1 MIVEEFMP
9 YSQFSIESIQNDL
22 GIRVQDRSNLF
33 ADVSTVPYSDFFAQS
48 LEEYSPLAIA
58 IGTEKS
64 RSEFIIAPILFE
76 LRKQLANQ
84 ISLFSGKEFNVE
96 PTRGL
101 SGFCDFLIS
110 RSPEQLFIKSPVVA
124 IVEAKNDNILS
135 GIGQCI
141 AEMVAAQ
148 IFNER
153 HQNSIS
159 TIYGV
164 VTTGSLWKFLRLE
177 GTVVEVDLDE
187 YYLSD
192 VGKLLGILRH
202 CAA

>member
-9 YSQFSIESIQNDL
+9 YSQFSIESIQSDL

>member
-1 MIVEEFMP
+1 MP
-9 YSQFSIESIQNDL
+9 YSHFSIESIQTDL
-22 GIRVQDRSNLF
+22 GVRVQDRSDLF
-33 ADVSTVPYSDFFAQS
+33 ATVAAVPYSDFLAQS
-48 LEEYSPLAIA
+48 IKEYSPLAIA

-76 LRKQLANQ
+76 LKKQLVDQ

-96 PTRGL
+96 PTKGL

-110 RSPEQLFIKSPVVA
+110 RSPEQLFIKSPVIT

-159 TIYGV
+159 VIYGV
-164 VTTGSLWKFLRLE
+164 VTTGSIWKFLRLE
-177 GTVVEVDLDE
+177 GSVAQVDLDE
-187 YYLSD
+187 YYLND
-192 VGKLLGILRH
+192 IGKLLGILRY
-202 CAA
+202 CVV

>member
-1 MIVEEFMP
+1 MP
-9 YSQFSIESIQNDL
+9 YSQFNIENVQAEL
-22 GIRVQDRSNLF
+22 GIQVQDRPSLF
-33 ADVSTVPYSDFFAQS
+33 ADVAPVAYSDLLAQL
-48 LEEYSPLAIA
+48 LEKYTPLAIA

-76 LRKQLANQ
+76 LKQQLFNQ

-96 PTRGL
+96 PLRGL
-101 SGFCDFLIS
+101 TGFCDFLIS
-110 RSPEQLFIKSPVVA
+110 QSPEQLFIKSPV
-124 IVEAKNDNILS
+124 ITLVEAKNDSISS
-135 GIGQCI
+135 GLGQCI

-153 HQNSIS
+153 HQNETS

-164 VTTGSLWKFLRLE
+164 VTTGSNWKFMRLR
-177 GTVVEVDLDE
+177 GNVVEADLTE

-202 CAA
+202 CVE

>member
-1 MIVEEFMP
+1 MP
-9 YSQFSIESIQNDL
+9 YSQFSIESIQSDL

>member
-1 MIVEEFMP
+1 MP
-9 YSQFSIESIQNDL
+9 YSQFRIESIQSEL
-22 GIRVQDRSNLF
+22 GVQVQDRFNLF
-33 ADVSTVPYSDFFAQS
+33 ADVVAVPYSDFFAQT

-96 PTRGL
+96 PTKGL
-101 SGFCDFLIS
+101 SSFCDFLIS

-135 GIGQCI
+135 GIGQCV

-153 HQNSIS
+153 HQNPVS
-159 TIYGV
+159 TVYGV
-164 VTTGSLWKFLRLE
+164 VTTGSLWKFLQLE
-177 GTVVEVDLDE
+177 GSVVEIDLDE

-192 VGKLLGILRH
+192 VGKLLGILRQ
-202 CAA
+202 CVA